1 MKFVA
6 QLEMR
11 TSISG
16 RWGRLAR
23 RGEKRGWRKE
33 ENKGEK
39 RGVRKPANFSG
50 ASPNGSSLK
59 ESINRRSHF
68 QLDAPSR
75 RWRNCSMSREK

>member
-23 RGEKRGWRKE
+23 KGEKRG

-39 RGVRKPANFSG
+39 RGVRKPENFSA

-68 QLDAPSR
+68 QLDARSR
-75 RWRNCSMSREK
+75 RWRNCLIRREK